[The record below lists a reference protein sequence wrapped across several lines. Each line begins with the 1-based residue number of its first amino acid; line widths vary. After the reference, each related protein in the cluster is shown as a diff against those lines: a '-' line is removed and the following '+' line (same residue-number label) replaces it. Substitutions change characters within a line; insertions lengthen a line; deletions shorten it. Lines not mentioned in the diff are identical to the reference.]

1 MSKAAITW
9 ERVPPNSYRS
19 LDGRFTVS
27 RVNFGRCAGVRWIL
41 VDNRTR
47 AQTQHWTLGKAQ
59 IEADDLLGYEA
70 YAKGEPF

>member
-1 MSKAAITW
+1 
-9 ERVPPNSYRS
+9 
-19 LDGRFTVS
+19 
-27 RVNFGRCAGVRWIL
+27 VNFGRCAGVRWIL